1 MANCFFL
8 LRTQKPLSF
17 APGPRLPGR
26 PPVSPAPTV
35 TVVHPKNTR
44 CLVTPCS
51 THEALPPCPL
61 NPRLADGETEAQ
73 RFSHTPR
80 RTQGGRGA
88 GCTPHLTR
96 FHGTGCLGFSSRRN
110 SSCRENSQGFLAFVK
125 NEKPE
130 KTNCHSPTRTA
141 M

>member
-17 APGPRLPGR
+17 APGLRLPGR

-61 NPRLADGETEAQ
+61 NPRLADGETGSEIQ
-73 RFSHTPR
+73 PHT
-80 RTQGGRGA
+80 Q
-88 GCTPHLTR
+88 
-96 FHGTGCLGFSSRRN
+96 
-110 SSCRENSQGFLAFVK
+110 ENSGREGCWL
-125 NEKPE
+125 
-130 KTNCHSPTRTA
+130 HPTSDPFPWDWLPGVLQQEELKL
-141 M
+141 